1 MSVNLIIYLTLIF
14 STIIYG
20 IITLVIDISSARE
33 LYRQQGE
40 TVSDFYYINGLLRN
54 LFEIGG
60 YSIGYAIT
68 LILPFT
74 VIHFWSFLAIF
85 SIIFVLGQI
94 IKSVY
99 IFIVAN
105 IRANQVR
112 G

>member
-1 MSVNLIIYLTLIF
+1 MSANLIIYLTLIF

-33 LYRQQGE
+33 LYRLQGE

-60 YSIGYAIT
+60 YSLGYVIT
-68 LILPFT
+68 LTLPFVT
-74 VIHFWSFLAIF
+74 VHFWSFLAIF

>member
-1 MSVNLIIYLTLIF
+1 MFVNQIIYLTLIF

-20 IITLVIDISSARE
+20 FITLAIDISSARE

-60 YSIGYAIT
+60 YSIGYVIT
-68 LILPFT
+68 LLLPFT
-74 VIHFWSFLAIF
+74 VVHFWSFLVIF
-85 SIIFVLGQI
+85 AIIFVLGQI

-112 G
+112 S